1 MEYELRKIPNTFG
14 IDVKAAVYLEYSS
27 VEELE
32 KLIARGRITS
42 PYLHIGGGSNLL
54 FAADYEGVVLHSCIG
69 GIEVLAED
77 EEAVTIRV
85 GAGMVW
91 DDFVAYCVEHGWYG
105 AENLSLIPGEV
116 GASAVQNIGAY
127 GVEVKDLITSVETV
141 NIAGVKRVY
150 AVDECNYA
158 YRSSVFK
165 CPDMKHVFVTHVCF
179 RLSKKEHYV
188 LDYGT
193 IRRELEKYP
202 TVDLKTLRR
211 VIIDIRQ
218 SKLPDPKVLGNAGS
232 FFMNPVVQR
241 QVFEDLQKQ
250 YPEMPYYELD
260 ADRIKIPA
268 GWMID
273 QCGWKGKSLG
283 PAAVHD
289 KQALV
294 LVNRGGATGA
304 DIVALSDA
312 VRASVRERFGIDI
325 HPEVN
330 LIN

>member
-1 MEYELRKIPNTFG
+1 MKIPNTFG
-14 IDVKAAVYLEYSS
+14 LDVEAAVFLEYDS
-27 VEELE
+27 VEKLE
-32 KLIARGRITS
+32 ELIAAGRITS

-54 FAADYEGVVLHSCIG
+54 FTGDYEGVILHSRIG
-69 GIEVLAED
+69 GIEVTTED
-77 EEAVTIRV
+77 KETVRVRV
-85 GAGMVW
+85 GAGVVW

-105 AENLSLIPGEV
+105 TENLSLIPGEV

-127 GVEVKDLITSVETV
+127 GVEVKDLISSVETV
-141 NIAGVKRVY
+141 NIQGVKRVFQ
-150 AVDECNYA
+150 VDECGYS
-158 YRSSVFK
+158 YRNSIFK
-165 CPDMKHVFVTHVCF
+165 RPEMKQVFVTYVCF
-179 RLSKKEHYV
+179 RLSKKEHY
-188 LDYGT
+188 T
-193 IRRELEKYP
+193 LEDCP
-202 TVDLKTLRR
+202 VDLKTLRR
-211 VIIDIRQ
+211 VIIRIRE

-232 FFMNPVVQR
+232 FFMNPVVPR
-241 QVFEDLQKQ
+241 GVFEALQKQ
-250 YPEMPYYELD
+250 YPQMPFYELD

-273 QCGWKGKSLG
+273 RCGWKGKSLG

-312 VRASVRERFGIDI
+312 VRASVREKFGIDI

-330 LIN
+330 FI